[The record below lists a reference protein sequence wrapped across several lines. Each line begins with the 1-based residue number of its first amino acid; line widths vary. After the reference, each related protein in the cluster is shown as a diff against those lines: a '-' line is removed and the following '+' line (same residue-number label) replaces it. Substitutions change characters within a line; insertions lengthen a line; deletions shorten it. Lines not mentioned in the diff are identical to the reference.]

1 MPDRDSGSLR
11 MSQILRIMQ
20 QLGHRVTFIPDN
32 LADIPPYGDE
42 LRKRGIEVLYHPHI
56 TSVREYLEI
65 HGTEFDFVILSRCDF
80 AKKHIENARRLAPQS
95 RIIFDTVDLHFLRE
109 DREANLAQD
118 AELKSKANE
127 KRELEYQLIEQ
138 ADETWVVSPVEQD
151 LIHSERPDKSIE
163 VVSNIVPVPGS
174 NTPFS
179 LRHDILF
186 IGSFQHTPNIDA
198 VLFFCQ
204 QVFPL
209 VLDKLPKLKFYVI
222 GDKAPSEVVALGN
235 ENVIIAGYQPEV
247 RTYFDTMKLSV
258 APLRFGAG
266 VKGKIN
272 QSMGLG
278 VPVVATSLAV
288 EGMSLQ
294 AGKDIMVADTPAA
307 FAEAII
313 KVYLSEPDW
322 KRLSEN
328 GREKTRALFSPAA
341 ARKQLR
347 RLLAERG
354 DTPRTMHVEGQ
365 DYLTTPAMS

>member
-1 MPDRDSGSLR
+1 
-11 MSQILRIMQ
+11 
-20 QLGHRVTFIPDN
+20 
-32 LADIPPYGDE
+32 
-42 LRKRGIEVLYHPHI
+42 
-56 TSVREYLEI
+56 
-65 HGTEFDFVILSRCDF
+65 
-80 AKKHIENARRLAPQS
+80 
-95 RIIFDTVDLHFLRE
+95 
-109 DREANLAQD
+109 
-118 AELKSKANE
+118 
-127 KRELEYQLIEQ
+127 
-138 ADETWVVSPVEQD
+138 
-151 LIHSERPDKSIE
+151 
-163 VVSNIVPVPGS
+163 
-174 NTPFS
+174 
-179 LRHDILF
+179 
-186 IGSFQHTPNIDA
+186 
-198 VLFFCQ
+198 
-204 QVFPL
+204 
-209 VLDKLPKLKFYVI
+209 LKFYVI

-294 AGKDIMVADTPAA
+294 AGKDIMVADTPTA

-313 KVYLSEPDW
+313 KVYSSESDW